1 MEVVERV
8 GKRPYQAAVITLSD
22 KGSQGLRQMK
32 NPVIAERLKAEGYD
46 VVEEILLP
54 DGREALEQNLR
65 RLADQR
71 QVDLIL
77 TTGGKSADSAMS
89 RRKRRWPL
97 PTGKH
102 LALLR

>member
-22 KGSQGLRQMK
+22 KGSQGLRQDESG
-32 NPVIAERLKAEGYD
+32 PVIAERLKAEGYD

-77 TTGGKSADSAMS
+77 TTGG
-89 RRKRRWPL
+89 
-97 PTGKH
+97 TGFGQRDVTPEATMAVATASTWH
-102 LALLR
+102 C